1 MSRGPITTSHAAC
14 PYLGIQHD
22 SAIHYGF
29 PVLDNLCYA
38 EKTVVS
44 IALDHQGHYCLS
56 DAHGSCPFY
65 QEAAS
70 RHAPSAA
77 ALAEVT
83 GAQVTRKQRALSALL
98 FFALGVCGM
107 LATMVLILW
116 ATDAAFVGRLFLTA
130 PAAAAD
136 DQPRLTLDASP
147 MFTATPTSTATV
159 TQSPSPVVTPTRT
172 PTRAPTATA
181 TRTQPPPRAAVTG
194 SLQSPVS
201 AGIICTPAPTPL
213 PTPFLIVA
221 VPALNLREQTAANAS
236 VIQVAY
242 AGDRLAVTGRDATAD
257 WVQTCCLGGWPGW
270 VMVRHVNLSVPVRSL
285 PVVPTAAVTK
295 SVAPSR

>member
-1 MSRGPITTSHAAC
+1 MSPGPNTTIHAAC

-44 IALDHQGHYCLS
+44 IPLDHQGLYCLS
-56 DAHGSCPFY
+56 DAHGGCPFY
-65 QEAAS
+65 QDAAS
-70 RHAPSAA
+70 RYAPSAA

-107 LATMVLILW
+107 LVVTVLILW
-116 ATDAAFVGRLFLTA
+116 AADAAFVGRLFLTA

-136 DQPRLTLDASP
+136 EPPRLTLDASP
-147 MFTATPTSTATV
+147 TFTATPTPTATA

-172 PTRAPTATA
+172 PTRTPTATA
-181 TRTQPPPRAAVTG
+181 IRTRTAVTG

-285 PVVPTAAVTK
+285 PVVPVVPTAAVTQAA
-295 SVAPSR
+295 APSH